1 MIAVWFDS
9 ELVPSSGFSNR
20 PAAPEMIYGNGL
32 FPFSEPVEVSEGVA
46 RGRLIIERRHL
57 HPFGYVHG
65 GAWVTLA
72 DTVAAWATMRHLP
85 PNTAFSTIEL
95 KTNVFAAA
103 REGDELIATATP
115 LHTGRRTHV
124 WEVRIQREDRLMA
137 VFTCTQM
144 ILSG

>member
-1 MIAVWFDS
+1 VNPEITVEGIAEIQKGTLPD
-9 ELVPSSGFSNR
+9 ELG
-20 PAAPEMIYGNGL
+20 I
-32 FPFSEPVEVSEGVA
+32 EPLEVSEGLA
-46 RGRLIIERRHL
+46 RGRLVVESRHL
-57 HPFGYVHG
+57 HPFGFLHG

-72 DTVAAWATMRHLP
+72 DTVAAWATMRHLAP
-85 PNTAFSTIEL
+85 GTGFSTVEL
-95 KTNVFAAA
+95 KTNVFAGA
-103 REGDELIATATP
+103 RVGDELIASAAP

>member
-1 MIAVWFDS
+1 VNPEITAEGIAAIQKGSLPD
-9 ELVPSSGFSNR
+9 ELG
-20 PAAPEMIYGNGL
+20 I
-32 FPFSEPVEVSEGVA
+32 EPVEVSEGMA
-46 RGRLIIERRHL
+46 RGRLVIGRKHL

-72 DTVAAWATMRHLP
+72 DTVAAWGTMRHLP

-103 REGDELIATATP
+103 GEGDELIATASP
-115 LHTGRRTHV
+115 LHTGRRTQV
-124 WEVRIQREDRLMA
+124 WEVRIHREDRLMA

-144 ILSG
+144 VLAG